1 MNLEQERTSAAG
13 GDWRVWGPYLSERQ
27 WGTVREDYSS
37 YGEAWEF
44 VDHEAS
50 RKRAY
55 RWGEDGIGGYSDTR
69 QRLCFSVGLW
79 NGKDSIIKER
89 LYGLTGNEG
98 NHGEDVKEHYYYLDG
113 TPSHSF
119 LKMLYKYPHREFP
132 YGDLANTNRSR
143 GKHEDEY
150 ELLDTGAFEEDRYFD
165 VFIEYVKSS
174 AFDTLIR
181 IAVVN
186 RGPET
191 ADLDLLAQLWF
202 RNTWSWGRNDT
213 KPSLNMQDH
222 GHVRA
227 QHNELGEYCFGSR
240 DDAEFLFTENET
252 NPAIFNMEGKGFF
265 KDAFHQYV
273 VQGDAKAVNPAKTG
287 TKCAAHLKASIG
299 AGETKL
305 FDFRLFKDGS
315 VADAKAFDDFDQL
328 FDKGKSEA
336 DQYYDEL
343 QKDIASSD
351 ERLVHRQA
359 LAGLVWTKQ
368 FYNIDIQQWLEGDPT
383 QPTPPDSRKHG
394 RNHEWMH
401 LNNADV
407 ISMPDKWEYP
417 WYAAWD
423 LAFHCLPFSLID
435 PEFAKDQLVLMT
447 REWYMHPNGQ
457 IPAYEW
463 AFGDVNPPVHAWAT
477 WRVYQIEQERTGKG
491 DRDFLETVFHKML
504 LNFTWWVNRKDEDNR
519 NVFQGGFL
527 GLDNIGVFDRSAPLP
542 GGGHIDQA
550 DGTSWMAMY
559 SLNML
564 RIALELAIDNPVY
577 ESIATKFFEHFLY
590 IAHAMNDI
598 GGTGEGLWDEEDQFY
613 YDVLHMPNGSV
624 LPLKVRS
631 LVGLS
636 PLFAVETLTP
646 ELLEKVPNFK
656 RRMEWFLKNR
666 PDLAG
671 LVSRW
676 HEPGIGDTRLLSLLR
691 GSRMKAL
698 LRRMLNETE
707 FLSDFGI
714 RAISKE
720 HEANPYEIPC
730 DGSMKMA
737 CGSQASVKYEP
748 AESTTSMFGGNSN
761 WRGPIWFPMNYLL
774 LESMK
779 KFHGYYGD
787 DFKFECPEGSG
798 NKMTIADAAN
808 EVGRRLTSIFTEDK
822 QGNRPVFNKYPK
834 MQNDQHFKDHI
845 LFYEYFHGDN
855 GRGVGASHQTG
866 WTALVASLIA
876 EDKDNQPK

>member
-1 MNLEQERTSAAG
+1 MNTESQRLAESE
-13 GDWRVWGPYLSERQ
+13 DWRVWGPYLSERQ
-27 WGTVREDYSS
+27 WGTVREDYSPH
-37 YGEAWEF
+37 GEAWEF

-55 RWGEDGIGGYSDTR
+55 RWGEDGIGGYSDTQ
-69 QRLCFSVGLW
+69 QRLCFSVGMW
-79 NGKDSIIKER
+79 NGKDPILKER
-89 LYGLTGNEG
+89 LFGLTGNEG

-113 TPSHSF
+113 TPSHSY
-119 LKMLYKYPHREFP
+119 LKMLYKYPQREFP

-143 GKHEDEY
+143 GKHDDEF
-150 ELLDTGAFEEDRYFD
+150 ELLDTGAFDEDRYFD
-165 VFIEYVKSS
+165 VFIEYVKPS

-181 IAVVN
+181 ITAVN
-186 RGPET
+186 RGPES

-202 RNTWSWGRNDT
+202 RNTWSWGRDDAR
-213 KPSLNMQDH
+213 PSLNMKGN
-222 GHVRA
+222 GHVGA
-227 QHNELGEYCFGSR
+227 QHSQLGEYSFGSR
-240 DDAEFLFTENET
+240 DEADFLFTENET
-252 NPAIFNMEGKGFF
+252 NIAMFGMEGKGFF
-265 KDAFHQYV
+265 KDAFHQFV
-273 VQGDAKAVNPAKTG
+273 IHGDAEAVNRANTG

-299 AGETKL
+299 AGESRS

-315 VADAKAFDDFDQL
+315 IDEAIAFNDFDQL
-328 FDKGKSEA
+328 FDKGLSEA
-336 DQYYDEL
+336 DQYYAEL
-343 QKDIASSD
+343 QKNIASKE
-351 ERLVHRQA
+351 ERLVQRQA

-368 FYNIDIQQWLEGDPT
+368 FYNIDIQDWLDGDPS
-383 QPTPPDSRKHG
+383 QPKPPEGRKNG
-394 RNHEWMH
+394 RNHEWTH

-447 REWYMHPNGQ
+447 RERYMHPNGQ

-477 WRVYQIEQERTGKG
+477 WRVYQIERERTGKG
-491 DRDFLETVFHKML
+491 DRAFLETVFHKML

-542 GGGHIDQA
+542 GGGHMDQA

-564 RIALELAIDNPVY
+564 RIALELAIENPVY
-577 ESIATKFFEHFLY
+577 ESIATKFFEHFLH

-598 GGTGEGLWDEEDQFY
+598 GGTGEGLWDEQDQFY
-613 YDVLHMPNGSV
+613 YDVLHMPTGNTI
-624 LPLKVRS
+624 PIRVRS

-636 PLFAVETLTP
+636 PLFAVETLGP
-646 ELLEKVPNFK
+646 ELLNKVPNFK
-656 RRMEWFLKNR
+656 RRMEWFLENR

-676 HEPGIGDTRLLSLLR
+676 HEPGVGDTRLLSLLR

-707 FLSDFGI
+707 FLSEFGI
-714 RAISKE
+714 RALSKE
-720 HEANPYEIPC
+720 HENNPYQIPC
-730 DGSMKMA
+730 DGSMTMS
-737 CGSQASVKYEP
+737 CGSPTSVKYEP

-774 LESMK
+774 IESMK

-787 DFKFECPEGSG
+787 DFRIECPEGSG
-798 NKMTIADAAN
+798 NRMTIADAAK
-808 EVGRRLTSIFTEDK
+808 EVARRLTSIFTEDE
-822 QGNRPVFNKYPK
+822 QGNRPVYNKYPR
-834 MQNDQHFKDHI
+834 MQNDPHFKDHI

-876 EDKDNQPK
+876 EDVSNQP